1 MIDQDRRLRG
11 IVLMFV
17 AVAVFA
23 VMDAL
28 LKHLATSYPPIQV
41 AYLRAVSSLPFVF
54 LTCAITGRMSE
65 LRPRRPLLH
74 LARGVISI
82 LMLWCFV
89 WALAHLSLANTYA
102 ITLSAPLLVVPF
114 AALFLGEKAD
124 GHTWFAILAGLAGVL
139 VILKPTAAGFVNLAG
154 IAALGTAV
162 CWAIVVVM
170 VRLMSSTETTAA
182 MVFWFLLLSALGAG
196 ALAVRGWVAIDSH
209 RLGVDRGAR
218 PLGLGGPAPH
228 HGSVPAGAR
237 LDGRALRVHVDRLGR
252 LHRLDRLADGAWR
265 AHVRRCRHRRRCRLL
280 PDAPRTPADGAGAAA
295 LMGVQRER
303 SLIRLRHW
311 TSAPSIVATG
321 TRSLSPCAKLS
332 FGCMNAPPTP

>member
-1 MIDQDRRLRG
+1 MRG

-28 LKHLATSYPPIQV
+28 LKQLATSYPPMQV

-65 LRPRRPLLH
+65 LRPRRPLMH

-89 WALAHLSLANTYA
+89 YALAHLSLANTYA

-124 GHTWFAILAGLAGVL
+124 GHTWVAILAGLAGVL

-154 IAALGTAV
+154 VAALGTAV

-196 ALAVRGWVAIDSH
+196 ALAVRGWVAIDPQH
-209 RLGVDRGAR
+209 WVWIAA
-218 PLGLGGPAPH
+218 LGLSGWAGQHLITEAFRLAPASTVAPFEYMSIIW
-228 HGSVPAGAR
+228 GAGIDWIVWQTVPGVRMFAGA
-237 LDGRALRVHVDRLGR
+237 GIVVA
-252 LHRLDRLADGAWR
+252 
-265 AHVRRCRHRRRCRLL
+265 
-280 PDAPRTPADGAGAAA
+280 AGVY
-295 LMGVQRER
+295 LMHRER
-303 SLIRLRHW
+303 LRM
-311 TSAPSIVATG
+311 APV
-321 TRSLSPCAKLS
+321 
-332 FGCMNAPPTP
+332 PPP